1 MRKESRAELAQN
13 PAPVP
18 GGMTRAAKDAQG
30 VQQYTPRARGGESEL
45 ELALFEPGVSRAE
58 PVEEDEDR

>member
-1 MRKESRAELAQN
+1 
-13 PAPVP
+13 
-18 GGMTRAAKDAQG
+18 MTRAAKDAQG

-45 ELALFEPGVSRAE
+45 ELAVFEPGVSRAE